1 MTLDNGVIRAMD
13 ASLPVARAL
22 AIAGD
27 RIVGGIGTHETAL
40 APPDRVDLRG
50 RCALPGSAS
59 TRIRLLVSP
68 AHEVSQAHSR
78 PRGGVG
84 ARLRARRGER
94 LTRSGEASL
103 VEQRRAT
110 GRSQPIRGTQWNGF
124 LGLSASD
131 TARSRDLW

>member
-1 MTLDNGVIRAMD
+1 MILDNGVIRAMD

-78 PRGGVG
+78 PR
-84 ARLRARRGER
+84 AASALDCA
-94 LTRSGEASL
+94 LTL
-103 VEQRRAT
+103 FIRAT
-110 GRSQPIRGTQWNGF
+110 KPGEDPLAGVSTRRLVAVSF
-124 LGLSASD
+124 SS
-131 TARSRDLW
+131 